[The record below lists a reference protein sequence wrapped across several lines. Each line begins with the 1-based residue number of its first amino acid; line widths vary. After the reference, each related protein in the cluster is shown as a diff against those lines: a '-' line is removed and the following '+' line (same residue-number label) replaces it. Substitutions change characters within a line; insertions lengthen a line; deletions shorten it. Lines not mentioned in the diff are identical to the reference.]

1 MFLII
6 PKDFIYFVSL
16 QVLSIL
22 VTILNLVTLIII
34 HVFNRKW
41 YLLKLAFK

>member
-6 PKDFIYFVSL
+6 PKDFIY
-16 QVLSIL
+16 VLSIL